1 MKTLLLLTGCIKPN
15 CTDKIVCSDWQ
26 KRQEMYVSAI
36 NWYLENTDYDLTFCE
51 NSGADISSQF
61 ELCGGGRIEFL
72 TFYSAP
78 TVPDRSRSYK
88 EMEILEYVQEHSEKL
103 KEAEM
108 VVKITGRL
116 ELLNIKKLVNGIARK
131 VKKADKGFVSAYK
144 HSRKPW
150 ADCKFIF
157 SSPNFLHYLTMQKEK
172 TSATYPFEWATGDA
186 IRAAVAAGLKF
197 VYPPYWDR
205 VHGQGMNG
213 GIYDKSSWEY
223 FKGNLKNRLRVFLF
237 DIGYFP
243 KEE

>member
-15 CTDKIVCSDWQ
+15 CTDKIVCNDWQ

-51 NSGADISSQF
+51 NSGTDISPLF
-61 ELCGGGRIEFL
+61 AKWRGRVEFL
-72 TFYSAP
+72 TYYSAP

-88 EMEILEYVQEHSEKL
+88 EMEILEYVIEKSQKM

-116 ELLNIKKLVNGIARK
+116 QLLNVKKLVESIGRK
-131 VKKADKGFVSAYK
+131 VKNEAVGFVSAYK
-144 HSRKPW
+144 HSYKPW
-150 ADCKFIF
+150 SDCKFIF
-157 SSPNFLHYLTMQKEK
+157 FSPNFLPYLTMQKEK

-186 IRAAVAAGLKF
+186 IRAAVAAGFKF

-213 GIYDKSSWEY
+213 GIYDKTPWQY
-223 FKGNLKNRLRVFLF
+223 FLGNLKNRLRVVLF
-237 DIGYFP
+237 KIGYFP
-243 KEE
+243 KA

>member
-26 KRQEMYVSAI
+26 KRQEMYVNAI
-36 NWYLENTDYDLTFCE
+36 TWYLENTDYDLTFCE
-51 NSGADISSQF
+51 NSGTDISPLF
-61 ELCGGGRIEFL
+61 AKWGGRVEFL
-72 TFYSAP
+72 TYYSAP

-103 KEAEM
+103 KQVEM

-116 ELLNIKKLVNGIARK
+116 ELLNVVKLVDGIACK
-131 VKKADKGFVSAYK
+131 VKSAENGFVSAYK
-144 HSRKPW
+144 HSKKPW
-150 ADCKFIF
+150 SDCKFIF
-157 SSPNFLHYLTMQKEK
+157 SSPDFLHYLTMQKEK

-186 IRAAVAAGLKF
+186 IRAAVADGLKF

-213 GIYDKSSWEY
+213 GIYDRTPWQY
-223 FKGNLKNRLRVFLF
+223 FLGNLKNKLRVFLF
-237 DIGYFP
+237 GIGYFP
-243 KEE
+243 KA